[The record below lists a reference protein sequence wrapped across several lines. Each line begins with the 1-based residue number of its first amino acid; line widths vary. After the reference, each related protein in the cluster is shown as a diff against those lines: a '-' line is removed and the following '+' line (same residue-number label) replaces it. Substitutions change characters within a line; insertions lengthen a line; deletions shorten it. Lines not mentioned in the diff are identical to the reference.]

1 MHDSWKWEWCW
12 SKRWKVRRQTQSQT
26 LVWDPRDCDC
36 NAPHSPP
43 PTCSADL
50 WTLTCARARSA
61 AIQVRAARSTG
72 GKNLTCVENEKHAR
86 PYIFCKRAC
95 CFNTYTVGL
104 WRPLWS
110 LAVGD
115 GLCPAANDDAAP
127 IEEDCGGGGGGGG
140 NVSWNKQAN
149 NTDKFSRIIMLR
161 S

>member
-1 MHDSWKWEWCW
+1 MEVRVMLKQEVKSQETNSESDPGMGP
-12 SKRWKVRRQTQSQT
+12 KRLWLQRSPLPT
-26 LVWDPRDCDC
+26 
-36 NAPHSPP
+36 PH